1 MYVFRF
7 IIFNLNHEIY
17 LFFKSFFFVTQRVQ
31 VKMYNNFIYFSR
43 NKVKKYTN
51 IKKNKYNLKYI
62 CACTPMHGL
71 VINVFFNDYYNS

>member
-1 MYVFRF
+1 M
-7 IIFNLNHEIY
+7 
-17 LFFKSFFFVTQRVQ
+17 
-31 VKMYNNFIYFSR
+31 
-43 NKVKKYTN
+43 YTN